1 MKLRAVEINKKFI
14 PEFNDNKKLPV
25 NEQLVIHF
33 GRIPG
38 TSEKMTYKTFKFDS
52 SGTMQ
57 LSYND
62 NLMLATFV
70 SKVENLELDNGNK
83 IKDGKDL
90 ATASHPALEKLFT
103 EIRDYLFPDEGEF
116 EEGESEA

>member
-1 MKLRAVEINKKFI
+1 MKLRAVKIDKKFI
-14 PEFNDNKKLPV
+14 PEFNNNKTLPV
-25 NEQLVIHF
+25 NEQIVIHF
-33 GRIPG
+33 NRIPG

-52 SGTMQ
+52 TGTMQ

-70 SKVENLELDNGNK
+70 SKVENLEMDDNSK

-103 EIRDYLFPDEGEF
+103 EIRDYLFPDDEDLTAGE
-116 EEGESEA
+116 